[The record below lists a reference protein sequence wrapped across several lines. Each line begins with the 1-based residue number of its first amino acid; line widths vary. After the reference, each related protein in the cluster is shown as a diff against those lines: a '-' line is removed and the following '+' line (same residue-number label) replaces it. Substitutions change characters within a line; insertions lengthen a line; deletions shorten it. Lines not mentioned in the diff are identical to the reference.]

1 MSAEVRTKVR
11 VPLGEFVPSR
21 ALNPAEL
28 RLLPYLAEGLEGKEI
43 ALACRLSPDRVYKTI
58 AAIAGTLPGCGK
70 TQLKAMRYAVMWWA
84 ENEMARGDVSGRLAA

>member
-28 RLLPYLAEGLEGKEI
+28 RLLPYLAEAMEYKEI
-43 ALACRLSPDRVYKTI
+43 A
-58 AAIAGTLPGCGK
+58 AAVGRSERTVRETVEGIAGTLPGCGK
-70 TQLKAMRYAVMWWA
+70 TQLKVMRYAVIWWA
-84 ENEMARGDVSGRLAA
+84 EREIVHRHQLRAA